1 MTATPG
7 VILDQ
12 QLHEA
17 VPNPRDF
24 DAAIP
29 EELARIILRLCEKK
43 PDDRYESAE
52 EVAAA
57 LEVFLNP

>member
-1 MTATPG
+1 M
-7 VILDQ
+7 
-12 QLHEA
+12 
-17 VPNPRDF
+17 PNPRDF
-24 DAAIP
+24 DPAIP

-43 PDDRYESAE
+43 PDDRYASAD